1 MAWLGYFCTV
11 GFLPDYMKVADYD
24 HILYTIH
31 SFNIKWHNLEF
42 LGTFI
47 IVLDGKQQ
55 KDSTANKDDA
65 TIKPAAADTWSKP
78 LLSKSAVLRML
89 SEFVKSYPS
98 CANIV
103 VQHSYMAGQSD
114 SVNEVGVKT
123 VRAIALI

>member
-1 MAWLGYFCTV
+1 MAEPGTLR
-11 GFLPDYMKVADYD
+11 
-24 HILYTIH
+24 
-31 SFNIKWHNLEF
+31 NL
-42 LGTFI
+42 

-55 KDSTANKDDA
+55 KDSTASKDDA

-123 VRAIALI
+123 V

>member
-1 MAWLGYFCTV
+1 MAEPGTLR
-11 GFLPDYMKVADYD
+11 
-24 HILYTIH
+24 
-31 SFNIKWHNLEF
+31 NL
-42 LGTFI
+42 
-47 IVLDGKQQ
+47 IVLDGKHQ
-55 KDSTANKDDA
+55 KDITASKDDA
-65 TIKPAAADTWSKP
+65 TIKPAADTWSKP

-123 VRAIALI
+123 VCKLLH

>member
-31 SFNIKWHNLEF
+31 SFNIKWHNLEL

-47 IVLDGKQQ
+47 IVLDGKHQ
-55 KDSTANKDDA
+55 KDGTASKDDA
-65 TIKPAAADTWSKP
+65 TTIKPAAADTSSSKP

-114 SVNEVGVKT
+114 SVNEVCVKT
-123 VRAIALI
+123 V

>member
-1 MAWLGYFCTV
+1 MAWLGYFCTI
-11 GFLPDYMKVADYD
+11 GFLADCMKVADYD

-31 SFNIKWHNLEF
+31 SFKIKWHNLEL

-47 IVLDGKQQ
+47 IVLDGKHQ

-65 TIKPAAADTWSKP
+65 TTIKPAADTLSKP

-114 SVNEVGVKT
+114 SVNEVGVTT
-123 VRAIALI
+123 V

>member
-1 MAWLGYFCTV
+1 MAEPGTLR
-11 GFLPDYMKVADYD
+11 
-24 HILYTIH
+24 
-31 SFNIKWHNLEF
+31 NL
-42 LGTFI
+42 

-65 TIKPAAADTWSKP
+65 TTTIKPAADTWSKP

-123 VRAIALI
+123 V